1 LILTGMPPDGIRIFM
16 SDNHA
21 FGKSCCLHIR
31 MLLVRKWGALI
42 IDQFSSAAKVANN
55 QGKSGKPAGS
65 DMSFRRRRAA
75 AWICEKN

>member
-1 LILTGMPPDGIRIFM
+1 
-16 SDNHA
+16 
-21 FGKSCCLHIR
+21 
-31 MLLVRKWGALI
+31 MLLVRKWGTLI